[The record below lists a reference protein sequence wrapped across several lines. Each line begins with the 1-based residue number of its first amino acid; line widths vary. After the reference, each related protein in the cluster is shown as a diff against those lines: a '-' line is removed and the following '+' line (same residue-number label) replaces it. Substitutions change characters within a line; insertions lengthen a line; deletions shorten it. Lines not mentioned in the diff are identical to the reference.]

1 MQYAAVEKLLRAAES
16 ALRRP
21 LLHATNGGVPR
32 LTLAALQ
39 LTPAAD
45 RVKARRLQPPC
56 RVPASTHHRASRLRA
71 VLANARRMLWVVLL
85 LRASAMPTAQ
95 RSVCLSHSLSLLF
108 VSSVAR
114 GLSHDCTLHRCAL
127 QPLCVAS
134 CRTLSARCAGRVCR
148 RRCGRRC
155 ASSRC
160 KACSTV
166 RSPSPHCPTLCAV
179 AVTTRHTAL
188 SWVSNALRCVGL
200 LIACGRE
207 SSSNLDC
214 AALRRDPTAHQIRS
228 G

>member
-39 LTPAAD
+39 LAPAAD

-56 RVPASTHHRASRLRA
+56 RVPASTHRRVSRLRA
-71 VLANARRMLWVVLL
+71 VLARAVCFGSVTGAIAARIGYADGTKGR
-85 LRASAMPTAQ
+85 
-95 RSVCLSHSLSLLF
+95 LSHTLSLLY

-166 RSPSPHCPTLCAV
+166 RSPSPYFPTLCAV
-179 AVTTRHTAL
+179 AVTTCHTAL

-207 SSSNLDC
+207 SSSDLDC
-214 AALRRDPTAHQIRS
+214 AALRRDQTAH
-228 G
+228 